1 MSAILIKGGISKE
14 INGKLQCSSNSATLT
29 LFKMKALLHIL
40 WIPPPPKEHDIFLL
54 FLLFLSPLCISDLQI
69 TLGMQLWALQAV
81 VGFPVFHTV

>member
-1 MSAILIKGGISKE
+1 M
-14 INGKLQCSSNSATLT
+14 SATLT
-29 LFKMKALLHIL
+29 SFKMKALLHVHPMDS
-40 WIPPPPKEHDIFLL
+40 PPQEHDIFLL